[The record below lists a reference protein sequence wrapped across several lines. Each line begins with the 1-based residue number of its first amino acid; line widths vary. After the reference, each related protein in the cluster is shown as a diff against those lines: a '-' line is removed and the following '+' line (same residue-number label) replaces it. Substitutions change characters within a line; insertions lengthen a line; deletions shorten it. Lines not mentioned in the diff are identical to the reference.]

1 MRVLSVEIQT
11 FVHAT
16 EDFDKVLTCLK
27 NIIPFEFS
35 YTTQK
40 TFGHFKN
47 PIYILGV
54 VLKKKGDIEKFIA
67 ALNERLSSKDRKKI
81 KEELEERFEE
91 GKLYIRLDKMR
102 AYRGEVALGEG
113 IQVTLTATSY
123 PFDEKKILAE
133 LGNLFG

>member
-1 MRVLSVEIQT
+1 MKIQSIEIQT

-16 EDFDKVLTCLK
+16 EDFEKVLTCLK

-35 YTTQK
+35 YTARK

-47 PIYILGV
+47 PIYILNV
-54 VLKKKGDIEKFIA
+54 ALRKRKEIEKFIA
-67 ALNERLSSKDRKKI
+67 ALNERLSSEDRKKI
-81 KEELEERFEE
+81 KEGLEERFEE
-91 GKLYIRLDKMR
+91 GKFYMRLDKMR
-102 AYRGEVALGEG
+102 AYAGEAALGEG
-113 IQVTLTATSY
+113 MQIVLTAASY

>member
-1 MRVLSVEIQT
+1 MQVRSIEIQT

-35 YTTQK
+35 YSSEK

-47 PIYILGV
+47 PIYILNV
-54 VLKKKGDIEKFIA
+54 ALKKRKEIEKFLA
-67 ALNERLSSKDRKKI
+67 ALNERLSEEDKKKI
-81 KEELEERFEE
+81 KEELEDRFEE
-91 GKLYIRLDKMR
+91 GKLYVRLDKMR
-102 AYRGEVALGEG
+102 AYHNKVVLGEG
-113 IQVTLTATSY
+113 IQIALTATSY
-123 PFDEKKILAE
+123 PFDEKKILAG